1 MAERDDRAEL
11 EALDETL
18 FVAWAD
24 ALPPVAPPASL
35 RERVLG
41 RVRETVPRN
50 PLRTVRADE
59 GWVQFAPG
67 IDFKMLYRDEASGT
81 NSLLARLQ
89 PGICMPEHEHSG
101 IEECYVIEGEITY
114 GDLTVRAGDYVFATD
129 QVGVTDKALG
139 YQLRVLDHVGYVA
152 HDAGNQDFVRRQ
164 LHVLEQGPFVL
175 VTRVRLLD

>member
-114 GDLTVRAGDYVFATD
+114 GDLTVRAGDYHFAPKGARHVPMTTAT
-129 QVGVTDKALG
+129 GALV
-139 YQLRVLDHVGYVA
+139 YLRVTFGQHVPEA
-152 HDAGNQDFVRRQ
+152 I
-164 LHVLEQGPFVL
+164 PP
-175 VTRVRLLD
+175 